1 MRLIAL
7 LALFL
12 TISGTEGLAQS
23 VTPEMVAKECVRQ
36 MSLGIC
42 TTRPD
47 KSKIAPGQTI
57 MMSGVG
63 RVSYSAYL
71 DYMDLYNPRDPSG
84 TAMCKLALKYMKS
97 EPDGDHAKIAR
108 ALWTPSSNK

>member
-1 MRLIAL
+1 MKSVFALAVACIHTLIH
-7 LALFL
+7 
-12 TISGTEGLAQS
+12 AQQ
-23 VTPEMVAKECVRQ
+23 VPPEKVAAECVRQ

-71 DYMDLYNPRDPSG
+71 DFMNLYDPKHPEE

-97 EPDGDHAKIAR
+97 EPGGDHDKIAR
-108 ALWTPSSNK
+108 ALWTPRE